1 MARSG
6 AAMDRRRGAVTLE
19 DVARAAGVSRA
30 TASRALL
37 EDGPASTPARG
48 RVRAVAAGMG
58 FRPDPTARALA
69 NGAGTRVVLAVLAE
83 SPERVENC
91 EYVGRA
97 LNAAA
102 TVADRHGIG
111 VSLRWSAVHDRS
123 LLPALAA
130 ERGVHG
136 VVLVNTTWPVLESV
150 PGALRGR
157 VVSVGIGSH
166 DVPSVDVDSLAGSTA
181 VLRHLCASGRRRVA
195 MIQPP
200 AWLPCARRLS
210 LAYRHVM
217 AAEGRPERMVPGG
230 FDLDSGRRGAA
241 EVMARWPD
249 TDAIFAACDET
260 AFGALL
266 TLRSLG
272 ARVPGDVA
280 VAGFDDVPA
289 AALGWPPLT
298 TASHPVDRI
307 AAAAVEALLGRSAA
321 VPPRTLM
328 PSELVL
334 RESA

>member
-1 MARSG
+1 MQ
-6 AAMDRRRGAVTLE
+6 RRRGGVTLE

-37 EDGPASTPARG
+37 EDGPASTPGRA

-58 FRPDPTARALA
+58 FRPDPAARALA
-69 NGAGTRVVLAVLAE
+69 GGVGTRVVLAMLAE
-83 SPERVENC
+83 SSRAVENC
-91 EYVGRA
+91 EYLGRA
-97 LNAAA
+97 LHAAA
-102 TVADRHGIG
+102 AVADRHGVG
-111 VSLRWSAVHDRS
+111 VSLRWTTPYDRG
-123 LLPALAA
+123 LLPGLAA
-130 ERGVHG
+130 DRGVHG
-136 VVLVNTTWPVLESV
+136 VVLVNATWPVLESM
-150 PGALRGR
+150 PADLRGR
-157 VVSVGIGSH
+157 VVSVGVGSR
-166 DVPSVDVDSLAGSTA
+166 DVPSVDVDSLAGSMA
-181 VLRHLCASGRRRVA
+181 VLRHLCAAGRTRIA

-217 AAEGRPERMVPGG
+217 GAEGRPERMVAGG
-230 FDLDSGRRGAA
+230 FDIDDGVRGAA

-249 TDAIFAACDET
+249 TDAIFAACDDV
-260 AFGALL
+260 AFGAMA

-272 ARVPGDVA
+272 VRVPGDVA

-298 TASHPVDRI
+298 TASHPVERV
-307 AAAAVEALLGRSAA
+307 ATAAVEALLGPWSEVA
-321 VPPRTLM
+321 PRTLL

>member
-1 MARSG
+1 ME
-6 AAMDRRRGAVTLE
+6 RRRTAVTLE

-37 EDGPASTPARG
+37 EDGPGSTPARA
-48 RVRAVAAGMG
+48 RVRAVAEGMG

-69 NGAGTRVVLAVLAE
+69 GGAGTRVVIAVLGE
-83 SPERVENC
+83 SRAAIENC

-97 LNAAA
+97 LSAAA
-102 TVADRHGIG
+102 SAADRHGVG
-111 VSLRWSAVHDRS
+111 VSLRWAPVHDRG
-123 LLPALAA
+123 LLPGLAA

-136 VVLVNTTWPVLESV
+136 VVLVNTTWPVLESM
-150 PGALRGR
+150 PADLRGR
-157 VVSVGIGSH
+157 VVSIGIGGG
-166 DVPSVDVDSLAGSTA
+166 DMPSVDVDSLAGSTA
-181 VLRHLCASGRRRVA
+181 VLRHMCASGRRRVA

-200 AWLPCARRLS
+200 AWLPCARRLT

-217 AAEGRPERMVPGG
+217 AGEGRPERLVAGG

-249 TDAIFAACDET
+249 TDAIFAACDEV
-260 AFGALL
+260 AFGAMA

-272 ARVPGDVA
+272 VRVPGDVA

-289 AALGWPPLT
+289 AALGPLSLT
-298 TASHPVDRI
+298 TASHPVERI
-307 AAAAVEALLGRSAA
+307 YAAAVEALLGSPGAMA
-321 VPPRTLM
+321 PRTLL